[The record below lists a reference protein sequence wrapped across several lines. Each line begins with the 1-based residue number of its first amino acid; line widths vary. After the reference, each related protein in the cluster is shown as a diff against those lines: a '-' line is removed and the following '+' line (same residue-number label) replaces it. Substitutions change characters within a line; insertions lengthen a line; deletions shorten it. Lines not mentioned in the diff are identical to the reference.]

1 MYLDANSLY
10 GWGMSEN
17 LPVDSFK
24 WVKVCQYLMKIYKK
38 I

>member
-10 GWGMSEN
+10 GWGMYEN
-17 LPVDSFK
+17 LPVGSFK
-24 WVKVCQYLMKIYKK
+24 WVKVCQNLMKIYKK

>member
-10 GWGMSEN
+10 GWRMSEN
-17 LPVDSFK
+17 FPAGSFK
-24 WVKVCQYLMKIYKK
+24 WVKVCQNLMKIYKK